1 MTDSNDPGVLD
12 RMRHDWNE
20 RAREDLHYYVAF
32 GRRAQDDDEFLA
44 TAADVVRAMR
54 AELKR
59 LRPPGHP
66 RCEGLKALEI
76 GCGPGRLMRPLSG
89 EFAEIHVIDI
99 SDEMIRL
106 AAERLRGIPHAHV
119 HHARKSDLAMFAGE
133 SFDFVYSYAVFQH
146 IPSREV
152 VLGYLAE
159 ARRVLKQG
167 GILKCQINGLPA
179 TSARYTTW
187 EGVRIPAEDVV
198 AFALRH
204 DFQLLALEGASTQY
218 MWTTWRKQP
227 DGWRAAL
234 RPAAEPAT
242 RIRAISNALTGDQL
256 VPASGPRAFA
266 AIWLDNPPADC
277 DLIGMEVRIEG
288 RPAVLTCLSA
298 PEWDGMVQLNAAIPA
313 GCRTGLVPVEVLWLG
328 QPLTSTA
335 WMRVIPPG
343 PAVPRIVALSDG
355 VNLLSGARIVSR
367 TIKVVME
374 EVAEPER
381 FQAFVDCAP
390 AVSGTFCTDP
400 VSQRYEFDIML
411 PDTVQPGGH
420 ELRVGLG
427 RRSFAPVAVE
437 VV

>member
-1 MTDSNDPGVLD
+1 MADSNVLD
-12 RMRHDWNE
+12 RMRQDWNE

-32 GRRAQDDDEFLA
+32 GRREQDDAEFLA

-59 LRPPGHP
+59 LRPPGQP
-66 RCEGLKALEI
+66 RPNGLKALEI

-89 EFAEIHVIDI
+89 EFAEIHGIDI

-106 AAERLRGIPHAHV
+106 AAERLRDIPHAHV
-119 HHARKSDLAMFAGE
+119 HHTEKSDLSMFPDE

-159 ARRVLKQG
+159 ARRVLKHG
-167 GILKCQINGLPA
+167 GILKCQINGLPE

-187 EGVRIPAEDVV
+187 EGVRIPARDIV

-227 DGWRAAL
+227 PGWRAAL
-234 RPAAEPAT
+234 RPAAGLST

-266 AIWLDNPPADC
+266 AIWLDNPPSDC
-277 DLIGMEVRIEG
+277 DLIGLEVRIEG

-298 PEWDGMVQLNAAIPA
+298 PEWDGMVQLNAAVPA

-328 QPLTSTA
+328 QPLTA
-335 WMRVIPPG
+335 AVWMRAIPPG
-343 PAVPRIVALSDG
+343 PAVPRICAVSDG

-374 EVAEPER
+374 EVSNPEQ
-381 FQAFVDCAP
+381 FQALLDGASID
-390 AVSGTFCTDP
+390 AGTFCTDP
-400 VSQRYEFDIML
+400 VQQRYEFDIML
-411 PDTVQPGGH
+411 PDTVQPGPH
-420 ELRVGLG
+420 EIRVSLG